1 MKKIAVLTTL
11 VAVALVALVAPV
23 QAKNPNAHGPKCTPK
38 AHKYKVR
45 GTLVSGSLTKEA
57 DGTYSGDLTVH
68 ITKADHGY
76 KSEKDTDQSY
86 TLDHAKVHIHKGAG
100 DASALTAGDKVKL
113 DGTRTRLNKKCD
125 QTGFTPVTVIK
136 RGNIHKPANPKSG
149 HAARPKVVHSA

>member
-1 MKKIAVLTTL
+1 MKAIAVLATL
-11 VAVALVALVAPV
+11 AAVALIAPA

-45 GTLVSGSLTKEA
+45 GTLVEGSLTKNA

-76 KSEKDTDQSY
+76 KSEKGTDQPY

-100 DASALTAGDKVKL
+100 DPSALTAGDKVKL
-113 DGTRTRLNKKCD
+113 DATRTRLNKKCD
-125 QTGFTPVTVIK
+125 QTGFTPETKVK
-136 RGNIHKPANPKSG
+136 RANIHKPAKPKSG